1 MNVLLIHNFYQQPG
15 GEDRVFSRRG
25 DLLEE
30 HGHEV
35 TRFSIHNNQ
44 IANLNN
50 FVWSRTHCGTEPLQP
65 KYELLSSEYN
75 RMLYTATIFSLLYLP
90 QSIMLRSR

>member
-1 MNVLLIHNFYQQPG
+1 MKVLLVHNFYQQAG
-15 GEDRVFSRRG
+15 GEDRVFQQEG

-30 HGHEV
+30 HGNEV

-44 IANLNN
+44 IANLNKLRL
-50 FVWSRTHCGTEPLQP
+50 VGAHCGTDPLQP
-65 KYELLSSEYN
+65 KYELSSSEYN